1 MARGWESKSVESQM
15 ETAEERRTRP
25 QAETALTPEQAR
37 LRVER
42 ESLSLSIK
50 RVEQDLQS
58 APHPRRREQLEAALL
73 HLQQKLADL
82 GS

>member
-1 MARGWESKSVESQM
+1 M
-15 ETAEERRTRP
+15 ETAEDRRAQR
-25 QAETALTPEQAR
+25 QAETALTAEQMR

-58 APHPRRREQLEAALL
+58 ATHPRRREQLQAALT
-73 HLQQKLADL
+73 HLQQKLSEL
-82 GS
+82 T